1 MNGRPPKGSGPL
13 PLERDQRTERVE
25 GESVG
30 GPGRHRAPTL
40 LERLRDRGA
49 AALGRLWKRPASAPP
64 DASQTGLGW
73 TSRLPRHVATKIL
86 ACLDTL
92 DGISERRQGG
102 IEIAIDGDPLI
113 DRQHHKQFDH
123 QQLFDA
129 LAQDCQVLIRLGQSN
144 DGTPEAVFQDIA
156 DFIEVLTL
164 ETRAEIVLDFPDPKD
179 REQFK
184 LLWQQL
190 EWWQQDGILLPMP
203 PFLNP
208 TQSDP

>member
-1 MNGRPPKGSGPL
+1 M
-13 PLERDQRTERVE
+13 
-25 GESVG
+25 
-30 GPGRHRAPTL
+30 
-40 LERLRDRGA
+40 
-49 AALGRLWKRPASAPP
+49 
-64 DASQTGLGW
+64 
-73 TSRLPRHVATKIL
+73 
-86 ACLDTL
+86 
-92 DGISERRQGG
+92 
-102 IEIAIDGDPLI
+102 I